1 MNIIKLFKPLMLVI
15 IFLVSSETASSQIV
29 VERSK
34 DKVVI
39 SGVPYYI
46 HLVKKGETA
55 YSISRAYGVT
65 VEELTRE
72 NPPAIYGIKEGQAL
86 RIPVRS
92 VSDPMPSGAELQQN
106 KRDESKYLYHKL
118 QPGETVYF
126 LSKTYGLSE
135 NEIILSNPGIEINK
149 LPVGSEIAIP
159 RKEFMSEKQKFNDQG
174 YKYHKVLKGETL
186 SSIADNYDITVREL
200 RRENRNIRFPHVG
213 DYIRI
218 PTANQVENYETEI
231 VNTDTLLAVAEEQVI
246 MMERPESFTPVNNLN
261 GSLNVAILLP
271 FYLDKNAI
279 RVEIDSSKWMKSKK
293 TYKVINRQEDWIYSG
308 SLGFIE
314 MYEGILLA
322 ADTLRS
328 LGVNIDIN
336 VFDIKSDTFE
346 ITRLIRSGKLD
357 RMDLIIGPVH
367 SRNLS
372 IVASYAKTLG
382 IPVVSPVSFV
392 NNSTLYNNPT
402 LFMASPSL
410 EVAQNTIAR
419 KMGDYFDH
427 NFVFYH
433 SDTTGTDQEVRNFK
447 SLIFNELKYRLP
459 YEDIRFKE
467 LVFYSRSIFGA
478 DSINRLGHALSD
490 QTKNVIIVASEDAPV
505 MSETLMDI
513 HTLSKKYDI
522 KVFGYP
528 YMRNLVNLDPK
539 YFFDLD
545 LMIYSPYWIDYS
557 KKDVKQ
563 FNSDFLD
570 KFFTE
575 PSEIS
580 FAWEGYDIA
589 YYFLSGL
596 AIHGK
601 EFISHP
607 EIHNPDLLQT
617 EFDFRRKTIFD
628 GFEDQKLFLIRYTND
643 YEVKLV
649 GENEPYRGW

>member
-159 RKEFMSEKQKFNDQG
+159 RKVFMNEKQKFNDQG

-279 RVEIDSSKWMKSKK
+279 RVEIDSSKWMKSRK